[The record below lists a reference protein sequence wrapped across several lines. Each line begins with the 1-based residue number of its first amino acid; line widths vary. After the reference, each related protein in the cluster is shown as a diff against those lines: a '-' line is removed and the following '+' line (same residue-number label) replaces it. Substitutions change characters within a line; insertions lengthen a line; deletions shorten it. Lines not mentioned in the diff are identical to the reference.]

1 MGVTLGKTAGHGP
14 GPFSSSRVKWNH
26 LSQTETSLGAGNPS
40 PLERMGLHC
49 VRGAW
54 DFDGS
59 QLALGKESAG
69 WLISWKENR
78 VGKETAF

>member
-1 MGVTLGKTAGHGP
+1 MEPPESDRNQPWGWKP
-14 GPFSSSRVKWNH
+14 
-26 LSQTETSLGAGNPS
+26 E

-54 DFDGS
+54 GFDGS

-78 VGKETAF
+78 VGEETAF